1 MRRGLLLALAV
12 ILCLPL
18 VRFVVFRATERDV
31 DRTTPRW
38 RAREEILSRARVC
51 LSEVPPIA
59 SLDLSRVPGEI
70 SPIDPTATLSCA
82 YVPKPT
88 SGTTSKFDC
97 RLENGEIV
105 KVKYGHSR
113 ERQGEIAATRLLAAL
128 GFGADHVT
136 FVNRVRCYGCPISPF
151 KTRRVFEEFFATQ
164 LLDWMLDY
172 GHPRDFDA
180 VSVERKL
187 EGRAV
192 EVDGFEG
199 WDWRELKLVDSSK
212 GGATP
217 ADLDALRLMAIFLGH
232 WDNKS
237 TNQRLAC
244 PGDTEATPEESSCRH
259 PLLVLQ
265 DLGAT
270 FGPTKVDYEAWTARS
285 IWEDERSCLVSM
297 RSMPYEGI
305 LFAPTVIS
313 EAGRALLADRLTQLT
328 TDQIRA
334 LFAAARFPDP
344 ATGAEPA
351 ADFTPWIRTFEAKVR
366 QIADR
371 RCKE

>member
-18 VRFVVFRATERDV
+18 ARLVVLRATEHDV

-38 RAREEILSRARVC
+38 RAREEILVRARVF
-51 LSEVPPIA
+51 LPEAPPIA
-59 SLDLSRVPGEI
+59 SLDLSRTPGDTP
-70 SPIDPTATLSCA
+70 PIDPNTVLSCA

-88 SGTTSKFDC
+88 TGTTAKFDC

-105 KVKYGHSR
+105 KVKYGGSR
-113 ERQGEIAATRLLAAL
+113 ERQGEIAATHLLAAL
-128 GFGADHVT
+128 GFGADRVT
-136 FVNRVRCYGCPISPF
+136 FVHRVRCYGCPISPF
-151 KTRRVFEEFFATQ
+151 KTRRVLEEFFATR
-164 LLDWMLDY
+164 LLDLMLDY
-172 GHPRDFDA
+172 SRPREFDA

-187 EGRAV
+187 EGREV

-199 WDWRELKLVDSSK
+199 WDWRELKLVDTSK
-212 GGATP
+212 GGASP
-217 ADLDALRLMAIFLGH
+217 ADIDALRLMAIFLAH

-237 TNQRLAC
+237 TNQRLSC
-244 PGDTEATPEESSCRH
+244 PGDTDATPEESACRQ
-259 PLLVLQ
+259 PLLMLQ

-270 FGPTKVDYEAWTARS
+270 FGPTKVDYEAWTALP

-297 RSMPYEGI
+297 KTLPYEGI
-305 LFAPTVIS
+305 LFPPTVIS
-313 EAGRALLADRLTQLT
+313 EAGRALLADRLTQLS
-328 TDQIRA
+328 TDQVRA

-351 ADFTPWIRTFEAKVR
+351 PDFSPWIRTFQDKVR

-371 RCKE
+371 RCQ

>member
-1 MRRGLLLALAV
+1 MRRALLLTLAV
-12 ILCLPL
+12 ILCVPP
-18 VRFVVFRATERDV
+18 VRFVVLRATDRDV

-38 RAREEILSRARVC
+38 RAREEILSRGRVF
-51 LSEVPPIA
+51 VDTPPVVA
-59 SLDLSRVPGEI
+59 TFDFTRVPGEVRPLDVNGI
-70 SPIDPTATLSCA
+70 VSCR

-97 RLENGEIV
+97 RLDNGEII

-128 GFGADHVT
+128 GFGADRVS
-136 FVNRVRCYGCPISPF
+136 FVEHVRCFGCPISPF
-151 KTRRVFEEFFATQ
+151 QTRKVFEEFGASR
-164 LLDWMLDY
+164 LLDLTVNYDR
-172 GHPRDFDA
+172 PRDFPA

-199 WDWRELKLVDSSK
+199 WDWRELKLVDAAK
-212 GGATP
+212 GGASP
-217 ADLDALRLMAIFLGH
+217 DELDALRLIAVFLGH

-244 PGDTEATPEESSCRH
+244 LGDTEETPPESACRH
-259 PLLVLQ
+259 PMLVLQ

-270 FGPTKVDYEAWTARS
+270 FGPTKVNYEEWTARP
-285 IWEDERSCLVSM
+285 IFEDERKCLISM
-297 RSMPYEGI
+297 KSMPYEGI

-313 EAGRALLADRLTQLT
+313 EGGRALIADKLTQLT
-328 TDQIRA
+328 ADQIYE

-344 ATGAEPA
+344 VTGAEPGV
-351 ADFTPWIRTFEAKVR
+351 DLSPWVRTFQAKVQ
-366 QIADR
+366 QIAQR
-371 RCKE
+371 RCQ